1 MPLIWGL
8 NNKPEDCGGLARV
21 HVHCMQP
28 RITRVLFMQMLKVD
42 AFKCLK
48 FVFVA
53 IKKRWEDNKH
63 LWIIIVL
70 DNMIR
75 DKFSLEAQE
84 NLSAEQKRHLN
95 YTTLSPGPHRV
106 SLLSFII

>member
-75 DKFSLEAQE
+75 DKFSQE
-84 NLSAEQKRHLN
+84 EFKCRAKETFKLH
-95 YTTLSPGPHRV
+95 YTLTWPPSGEP
-106 SLLSFII
+106 S